1 MRGEANWLPFLL
13 PPIIFLVAYY
23 FIKKLIKKIK
33 DKRAISKEQVL

>member
-33 DKRAISKEQVL
+33 DKRTNIEAQEL